1 MQFPPVESWLS
12 EVLADESQDL
22 WVVFWHHYSCGS
34 YTHTSAHGV
43 FFDLDDAIHYAV
55 ALVQRAASDG
65 KVILGEPDIAESEEE
80 EDSDIT
86 SDWDSQDLEIV
97 NRSGERI
104 FHQVSQWNVS
114 DDLTTAWMSFDC
126 DTHELIRKS
135 IEIDAAAAR
144 QPLGQ
149 DSAHPHSVSAHQPW
163 NQTQKTIQP

>member
-22 WVVFWHHYSCGS
+22 WMVFWHHYSCGC
-34 YTHTSAHGV
+34 YTHTSSHGI
-43 FFDLDDAIHYAV
+43 FFELDDAVSYAV
-55 ALVQRAASDG
+55 ALVQRAVNDG
-65 KVILGEPDIAESEEE
+65 KVTLAEHDVAESED
-80 EDSDIT
+80 DSDVT

-97 NRSGERI
+97 NRAGGRI

-114 DDLTTAWMSFDC
+114 EDRTTAWMSFDY

-144 QPLGQ
+144 QRLGHGLAHSRSA
-149 DSAHPHSVSAHQPW
+149 SAH
-163 NQTQKTIQP
+163 KL